1 MPIGQLVACN
11 KKIKKMKKYLLLF
24 VLVSGFSFA
33 QETQK
38 EYAKLSK
45 EELIAKINSKDKE
58 IKSLKEKLEREKTAK
73 EKVIPKQ
80 NNPENIEI
88 AALKKSI
95 KETNAVFLKEIF
107 DNKYVNKPYLMDTD
121 LASEDITTRIENSNV
136 LIRGIL
142 LDDTNREVFEIGKKA
157 LAFNTNYLKLFEIRK
172 NVLGK
177 KYDAVKVE
185 EALKEIEKLP
195 ALEVNS
201 KLGNTKTNM
210 SNFLKNY
217 LENTCLLKK
226 TLEAYKRADQ
236 SAIIKQ
242 KYTALEKDEHYKDYP
257 YLIETIRKIKNNL
270 NNYTNDDLQPC
281 EVKEKEVKA
290 NAMDASLKTNE
301 LVKPTG
307 LEGKK

>member
-45 EELIAKINSKDKE
+45 EELITKINSKDKE
-58 IKSLKEKLEREKTAK
+58 IKSLQEKLKSEKKA
-73 EKVIPKQ
+73 EVAPKQ
-80 NNPENIEI
+80 NNAENSKI
-88 AALKKSI
+88 AEFKKSI

-107 DNKYVNKPYLMDTD
+107 DNKYVNKPYLTDTD
-121 LASEDITTRIENSNV
+121 LAVDDISTRIENSNV
-136 LIRGIL
+136 LIRSIL
-142 LDDTNREVFEIGKKA
+142 LDDTNREVFDIGNKA

-172 NVLGK
+172 NVLGQ

-226 TLEAYKRADQ
+226 TLEAYKKADQ

-242 KYTALEKDEHYKDYP
+242 KYTALEKDERYKDYP
-257 YLIETIRKIKNNL
+257 YLIETIRKIKNNV

-281 EVKEKEVKA
+281 EFKV
-290 NAMDASLKTNE
+290 DASLKTNNPAKLTE
-301 LVKPTG
+301 P
-307 LEGKK
+307 EGKK

>member
-11 KKIKKMKKYLLLF
+11 KKNKKMKKYLLLF

-58 IKSLKEKLEREKTAK
+58 IKSLKEKLESEKTAK
-73 EKVIPKQ
+73 DKVIPKQ
-80 NNPENIEI
+80 NNAENLEI

-107 DNKYVNKPYLMDTD
+107 DNKYVNKPYFMDTD

-142 LDDTNREVFEIGKKA
+142 LDDTNRKAFDVGNKA

-172 NVLGK
+172 NVLGQ
-177 KYDAVKVE
+177 KYNAAKVE
-185 EALKEIEKLP
+185 EAIKEIEKLP
-195 ALEVNS
+195 ALETNY
-201 KLGNTKTNM
+201 KLESTKNNI

-226 TLEAYKRADQ
+226 TLEAYKKADQ

-242 KYTALEKDEHYKDYP
+242 KYSVLEKDEHYRDYP
-257 YLIETIRKIKNNL
+257 YLIETIRKIKNNV

-290 NAMDASLKTNE
+290 NAVDTSLKTNE
-301 LVKPTG
+301 RVKPTEP
-307 LEGKK
+307 EGKK

>member
-1 MPIGQLVACN
+1 
-11 KKIKKMKKYLLLF
+11 MKKYLLLF

-45 EELIAKINSKDKE
+45 EELITKINSKDKE
-58 IKSLKEKLEREKTAK
+58 IKSLQEKLKSEKKA
-73 EKVIPKQ
+73 EVAPKQ
-80 NNPENIEI
+80 NNAENSKI
-88 AALKKSI
+88 AEFKKSI

-107 DNKYVNKPYLMDTD
+107 DNKYVNKPYLTDTD
-121 LASEDITTRIENSNV
+121 LAVDDISTRIENSNV
-136 LIRGIL
+136 LIRSIL
-142 LDDTNREVFEIGKKA
+142 LDDTNREVFDIGNKA

-172 NVLGK
+172 NVLGQ

-226 TLEAYKRADQ
+226 TLEAYKKADQ

-242 KYTALEKDEHYKDYP
+242 KYTALEKDERYKDYP
-257 YLIETIRKIKNNL
+257 YLIETIRKIKNNV

-281 EVKEKEVKA
+281 EFKV
-290 NAMDASLKTNE
+290 DASLKTNNPAKLTE
-301 LVKPTG
+301 P
-307 LEGKK
+307 EGKK

>member
-1 MPIGQLVACN
+1 
-11 KKIKKMKKYLLLF
+11 MKNYLLLI
-24 VLVSGFSFA
+24 VLVTGFSFA
-33 QETQK
+33 QEKEK
-38 EYAKLSK
+38 EYAKLNK
-45 EELIAKINSKDKE
+45 EELIAKINSKDEE
-58 IKSLKEKLEREKTAK
+58 IKSLKKKLESEKTAK

-80 NNPENIEI
+80 SNAENLEI

-95 KETNAVFLKEIF
+95 KETNAVFQRKTF
-107 DNKYVNKPYLMDTD
+107 DNIYVNKPYLTDTD
-121 LASEDITTRIENSNV
+121 LASDDISTRIENSNV

-142 LDDTNREVFEIGKKA
+142 LDDTNREVFDVGNKA
-157 LAFNTNYLKLFEIRK
+157 LAFNSNYLKLFEIRK
-172 NVLGK
+172 NVLGQ
-177 KYDAVKVE
+177 KYDGVKVE
-185 EALKEIEKLP
+185 QALKEIEKLP

-226 TLEAYKRADQ
+226 ILEAYKKADQ

-242 KYTALEKDEHYKDYP
+242 KYTALEKEERYKDYP
-257 YLIETIRKIKNNL
+257 YLIETIRKTKNNV

-290 NAMDASLKTNE
+290 NAVDTSLKTNE
-301 LVKPTG
+301 PVKPS
-307 LEGKK
+307 EPESKK

>member
-1 MPIGQLVACN
+1 
-11 KKIKKMKKYLLLF
+11 MKKYLLLF

-58 IKSLKEKLEREKTAK
+58 IKSLKEKLESEKTAK

-80 NNPENIEI
+80 NNAGNLEI

-107 DNKYVNKPYLMDTD
+107 DNKYVNKPYLIDTD
-121 LASEDITTRIENSNV
+121 LVPEDIITRIENSNV
-136 LIRGIL
+136 LIRSIL
-142 LDDTNREVFEIGKKA
+142 LDDTNREVFDVGNKA
-157 LAFNTNYLKLFEIRK
+157 LAFNSNYLKLFEIRK
-172 NVLGK
+172 NVLSQ

-195 ALEVNS
+195 ALEANS
-201 KLGNTKTNM
+201 KLENTKIKISNM
-210 SNFLKNY
+210 LKNY
-217 LENTCLLKK
+217 LDNTCLLKK
-226 TLEAYKRADQ
+226 TLEAYKKADQ

-242 KYTALEKDEHYKDYP
+242 KYTALEKDERYKDYM
-257 YLIETIRKIKNNL
+257 YLIETIRKIKNNV

-281 EVKEKEVKA
+281 EVKEKDLKA
-290 NAMDASLKTNE
+290 NAVDTSLKTNE
-301 LVKPTG
+301 PVKQIEPQ
-307 LEGKK
+307 GKK

>member
-1 MPIGQLVACN
+1 
-11 KKIKKMKKYLLLF
+11 MKKYLLLF

-58 IKSLKEKLEREKTAK
+58 IKSLKEKLESEKTAK

-80 NNPENIEI
+80 NNAGNLEI

-107 DNKYVNKPYLMDTD
+107 DNKYVNKPYLIDTD
-121 LASEDITTRIENSNV
+121 LVPEDIITRIENSNV
-136 LIRGIL
+136 LIRSIL
-142 LDDTNREVFEIGKKA
+142 LDDTNREVFDVGNKA
-157 LAFNTNYLKLFEIRK
+157 LAFNSNYLKLFEIRK
-172 NVLGK
+172 NVLSQ

-195 ALEVNS
+195 ALEANS
-201 KLGNTKTNM
+201 KLENTKIKISNM
-210 SNFLKNY
+210 LKNY
-217 LENTCLLKK
+217 LDNTCLLKK
-226 TLEAYKRADQ
+226 TLEAYKKADQ

-242 KYTALEKDEHYKDYP
+242 KYTALEKDERYKDYP
-257 YLIETIRKIKNNL
+257 YLIETIRNIKNNV

-290 NAMDASLKTNE
+290 NAVDTSLKTNE
-301 LVKPTG
+301 PVKQIEP
-307 LEGKK
+307 EGKK